1 VDLVKMHEAAQV
13 LGFGT
18 DSIRVLANEAARA
31 DSIRDAIADWLI
43 DGTAPGDRVLL
54 YYSGH
59 GSTVRDRRPF
69 DEVDG
74 WDEVLT
80 GHDVRLDWVDSQLQA
95 SGVVTDDEL
104 FELLS
109 RLTGRDVTVI
119 IDACTSGS
127 ATRGAPSGDGGA
139 ARLSGRVAKSGPLEV
154 QPTRDLDAPGPTRH
168 RPSRARQPS
177 WATLTAAADD
187 RLAYGTPW
195 GSDFTQALHTYLLEA
210 RYRAST
216 TSPTELTRAVSN
228 YLAERHGTEP
238 WVPAPV
244 LTGPLSARHKPLP
257 LRSSVTAQPVRAQ
270 LEALSTDRQ
279 IARLWSPPGSA
290 AGTSPAAPT
299 VRTPAAGYLNVI
311 RVDPDDRALV
321 LFPNGA
327 DPDNL
332 LAADTE
338 LVIEGFE
345 ASHARAAD
353 PAGDSY
359 LLAVFTDVDSPLNF
373 YRDAVAEFGET
384 LGVSGG
390 FARLSSTATLRAR
403 QLQKGGGSPDTYQ
416 AEVLPLQSG
425 STP

>member
-1 VDLVKMHEAAQV
+1 VDLVKMQEAAQV
-13 LGFGT
+13 LGF
-18 DSIRVLANEAARA
+18 SPNNIRILANEAATA
-31 DSIRDAIADWLI
+31 EAIRGSVADWLI
-43 DGTAPGDRVLL
+43 TGTAPGDRVLL

-69 DEVDG
+69 DEIDG

-80 GHDVRLDWVDSQLQA
+80 GHDVRLDWIDDRLQA

-109 RLTGRDVTVI
+109 RLASRDVMVI
-119 IDACTSGS
+119 IDACSSGS
-127 ATRGAPSGDGGA
+127 ATRGAADGSGDSP
-139 ARLSGRVAKSGPLEV
+139 RLTGRVAKSGPLE
-154 QPTRDLDAPGPTRH
+154 QRTAPATGATRPGAH
-168 RPSRARQPS
+168 RPSRERQQS

-195 GSDFTQALHTYLLEA
+195 GSDFTQALHAYLLDA

-216 TSPTELTRAVSN
+216 TSAIELTRAAGN

-244 LTGPLSARHKPLP
+244 LTGPLSARHKPLR
-257 LRSSVTAQPVRAQ
+257 LRSSVTTQPVRAQ

-279 IARLWSPPGSA
+279 VVRLWSAPGGA
-290 AGTSPAAPT
+290 ADTLPAAPT

-311 RVDPDDRALV
+311 RVDSDDRAVV

-327 DPDNL
+327 EPDNL
-332 LAADTE
+332 VAADTD
-338 LVIEGFE
+338 LVIEGLE
-345 ASHARAAD
+345 SSQVPTAD
-353 PAGDSY
+353 PAGDAY

-373 YRDAVAEFGET
+373 YRDAIAEFGDT

-390 FARLSSTATLRAR
+390 LARLSRTATLRAR
-403 QLQKGGGSPDTYQ
+403 HLRQGGSSPDTYQ
-416 AEVLPLQSG
+416 AEIVPLPSG